1 MARAKSP
8 SVKLEKPLKSK
19 AKRVAGSSAA
29 NRANRGTGNN
39 NRVARSTENNRAHAT
54 DTSEHERSDYDDAI
68 VVDGETVSSEEHIH
82 DVHDVHAASDSDGP
96 DHDHELDFDEVQ
108 AEVVDDPSNSDFGTE
123 SSGAHMGS
131 AGGALADRVAPL
143 ARYDPLQAYM
153 RDVQRYKLLTPQEE
167 HDAAVR
173 YFESG
178 DVDAAAKLVTANLRL
193 VVKIAYDYRRAHKN
207 INDLIQEG
215 SIGLMQAVKKYDPYK
230 GVKLST
236 YAAWWIRAYILRFI
250 LNNARLVK
258 VGTTQAQR
266 KLFFNLRKE
275 KARLSA
281 MGIDPTPETIAAR
294 LDVPTDDV
302 VQMDR
307 RLAAGDMSL
316 DAPVNAAEG
325 STQSRV
331 DFLPARVESADS
343 VLAEAELNSML
354 HEQLV
359 AFGETLKGKEAQ
371 IFHQRMLTEE
381 PRTLQEL
388 GDEFGV
394 SRERVRQLEKRL
406 QLKLKEFLSERLGE
420 GLFEP

>member
-1 MARAKSP
+1 MARAKPQSAKSTP
-8 SVKLEKPLKSK
+8 RRPGKVASRSAPETNPERESQSDSELED
-19 AKRVAGSSAA
+19 ADGGAA
-29 NRANRGTGNN
+29 
-39 NRVARSTENNRAHAT
+39 V
-54 DTSEHERSDYDDAI
+54 
-68 VVDGETVSSEEHIH
+68 VVDDDQARDLGEPGEG
-82 DVHDVHAASDSDGP
+82 D
-96 DHDHELDFDEVQ
+96 LDFDSVR
-108 AEVVDDPSNSDFGTE
+108 AEVVDEPEASPS
-123 SSGAHMGS
+123 H
-131 AGGALADRVAPL
+131 ALRTDRSAPL

-167 HDAAVR
+167 HDVATR
-173 YFESG
+173 YFETG
-178 DVDAAAKLVTANLRL
+178 DVDAAARLVTANLRL

-215 SIGLMQAVKKYDPYK
+215 SIGLMQAVRKYDPYK

-281 MGIDPTPETIAAR
+281 LGIEPTPETIAKR

-302 VQMDR
+302 IQMDR

-325 STQSRV
+325 STQSRI
-331 DFLPARVESADS
+331 DFLPARVEAADN
-343 VLAEAELNSML
+343 VLADAELGQML
-354 HEQLV
+354 RDQLV
-359 AFGETLKGKEAQ
+359 TFGETLKGKEAQ
-371 IFHQRMLTEE
+371 IFHQRMLTDE

-406 QLKLKEFLSERLGE
+406 QLKLKQFLADKLGSS
-420 GLFEP
+420 LFEP

>member
-1 MARAKSP
+1 MARLKQTPKRKRPAPAAPRKAPAAREERATRERDDDGESFEAQVVDEDGDDAVRAEP
-8 SVKLEKPLKSK
+8 DDADLEMDAVPAEVIDPEEVERAIPL
-19 AKRVAGSSAA
+19 R
-29 NRANRGTGNN
+29 
-39 NRVARSTENNRAHAT
+39 RST
-54 DTSEHERSDYDDAI
+54 
-68 VVDGETVSSEEHIH
+68 
-82 DVHDVHAASDSDGP
+82 
-96 DHDHELDFDEVQ
+96 
-108 AEVVDDPSNSDFGTE
+108 
-123 SSGAHMGS
+123 
-131 AGGALADRVAPL
+131 ALAHGAAPL

-153 RDVQRYKLLTPQEE
+153 RDVQRYKLLTPEE
-167 HDAAVR
+167 EKEAATK
-173 YFESG
+173 YFETG

-207 INDLIQEG
+207 IGDLIQEG

-275 KARLSA
+275 KSRLAA
-281 MGIDPTPETIAAR
+281 MGIEATPETIAKR
-294 LDVPTDDV
+294 LDVPTEEV
-302 VQMDR
+302 VNMDR

-316 DAPVNAAEG
+316 DAPMGGAEG
-325 STQSRV
+325 STQSRL
-331 DFLPARVESADS
+331 DFLPARTTDADD
-343 VLAEAELNSML
+343 VLADAQLNTML
-354 HEQLV
+354 RDKLEE
-359 AFGETLKGKEAQ
+359 FGATLKGKEAQ
-371 IFHQRMLTEE
+371 IFNQRMLTEE

-406 QLKLKEFLSERLGE
+406 QLKLKKYLADSLGE
-420 GLFEP
+420 GVFEP

>member
-8 SVKLEKPLKSK
+8 TAKP
-19 AKRVAGSSAA
+19 APRPRRPARAGVAASGSRARGRGENTDRDAPA
-29 NRANRGTGNN
+29 NREI
-39 NRVARSTENNRAHAT
+39 S
-54 DTSEHERSDYDDAI
+54 DTAELDQDQDQDDALAAEV
-68 VVDGETVSSEEHIH
+68 VVDT
-82 DVHDVHAASDSDGP
+82 DLDSGDRGP
-96 DHDHELDFDEVQ
+96 AGGLADEDELDFDAVQ
-108 AEVVDDPSNSDFGTE
+108 AEVVDGGDNSESPSVQ
-123 SSGAHMGS
+123 
-131 AGGALADRVAPL
+131 ALRVNRTAPL

-153 RDVQRYKLLTPQEE
+153 RDVQRYKLLTPAEE
-167 HDAAVR
+167 HDNAVR

-178 DVDAAAKLVTANLRL
+178 DVDAAARLVTANLRL

-281 MGIDPTPETIAAR
+281 LGIEATPETIAKR
-294 LDVPTDDV
+294 LDVPTEDV

-316 DAPVNAAEG
+316 DAPVHAAEG
-325 STQSRV
+325 STQARV
-331 DFLPARVESADS
+331 DFLPGRLEAVDSA
-343 VLAEAELNSML
+343 LADAELGAML
-354 HEQLV
+354 REQLV

-406 QLKLKEFLSERLGE
+406 QMKLKQFLSDKLGA

>member
-1 MARAKSP
+1 MD
-8 SVKLEKPLKSK
+8 
-19 AKRVAGSSAA
+19 
-29 NRANRGTGNN
+29 TGGAT
-39 NRVARSTENNRAHAT
+39 RTRAT
-54 DTSEHERSDYDDAI
+54 DSSTPARRDTARQVSRENADIAELDQDQDHDQDQDDALAAE
-68 VVDGETVSSEEHIH
+68 VVIDT
-82 DVHDVHAASDSDGP
+82 DADSGDQHPPALG
-96 DHDHELDFDEVQ
+96 DEDELDFDAVQ
-108 AEVVDDPSNSDFGTE
+108 AEVVDVDVNSE
-123 SSGAHMGS
+123 RGAGQ
-131 AGGALADRVAPL
+131 ALRVQRSAPL

-167 HDAAVR
+167 HETAVR
-173 YFESG
+173 YFDSG
-178 DVDAAAKLVTANLRL
+178 DVDAAARLVTANLRL

-281 MGIDPTPETIAAR
+281 MGIEATPETIAKR
-294 LDVPTDDV
+294 LDVPTEDV

-325 STQSRV
+325 STQARV
-331 DFLPARVESADS
+331 DFLPARIEAVDSA
-343 VLAEAELNSML
+343 LADAELGAML
-354 HEQLV
+354 REQLV

-406 QLKLKEFLSERLGE
+406 QLKLKQYLSDKLGT

>member
-1 MARAKSP
+1 MDAEPMPEDDSIQAEP
-8 SVKLEKPLKSK
+8 AFDADIDMDSV
-19 AKRVAGSSAA
+19 A
-29 NRANRGTGNN
+29 
-39 NRVARSTENNRAHAT
+39 
-54 DTSEHERSDYDDAI
+54 
-68 VVDGETVSSEEHIH
+68 
-82 DVHDVHAASDSDGP
+82 
-96 DHDHELDFDEVQ
+96 
-108 AEVVDDPSNSDFGTE
+108 AEVVEAPERPLPRRGTE
-123 SSGAHMGS
+123 LARGS
-131 AGGALADRVAPL
+131 APL

-153 RDVQRYKLLTPQEE
+153 RDVQRYKLLTPAEE
-167 HDAAVR
+167 REAALA
-173 YFESG
+173 YFERG

-207 INDLIQEG
+207 IGDLIQEG

-275 KARLSA
+275 KARLAA
-281 MGIDPTPETIAAR
+281 MGIDATPETIAQR
-294 LDVPTDDV
+294 LDVPTEEV
-302 VQMDR
+302 VNMDR

-316 DAPVNAAEG
+316 DAPMSPSEG
-325 STQSRV
+325 SSQTRL
-331 DFLPARVESADS
+331 DFLPARTTDADD
-343 VLAEAELNSML
+343 VLADAQLNAML
-354 HEQLV
+354 HDSLEE
-359 AFGETLKGKEAQ
+359 FGRTLKGKEAQ
-371 IFHQRMLTEE
+371 IFNERMLTEE

-406 QLKLKEFLSERLGE
+406 QMKLKRYLAESLGE
-420 GLFEP
+420 GVFEP

>member
-1 MARAKSP
+1 MARAKS
-8 SVKLEKPLKSK
+8 
-19 AKRVAGSSAA
+19 
-29 NRANRGTGNN
+29 RANKD
-39 NRVARSTENNRAHAT
+39 SRAEPGGIVDSVDDDGLAGADDGHAPGHA
-54 DTSEHERSDYDDAI
+54 DPDA
-68 VVDGETVSSEEHIH
+68 DG
-82 DVHDVHAASDSDGP
+82 D
-96 DHDHELDFDEVQ
+96 LDFDAVT
-108 AEVVDDPSNSDFGTE
+108 AEVVDEEAIPEVSTALRSNRS
-123 SSGAHMGS
+123 
-131 AGGALADRVAPL
+131 APL

-153 RDVQRYKLLTPQEE
+153 RDVQRYKLLTPQQERE
-167 HDAAVR
+167 AATL
-173 YFESG
+173 YFETG

-281 MGIDPTPETIAAR
+281 LGIDPTPEIIAAR
-294 LDVPTDDV
+294 LDVPTEDV

-316 DAPVNAAEG
+316 DAPVSAAEG
-325 STQSRV
+325 SSQSRV
-331 DFLPARVESADS
+331 DFLPARVADTS
-343 VLAEAELNSML
+343 DVLAEAELGAL
-354 HEQLV
+354 VREQLV

-406 QLKLKEFLSERLGE
+406 QLKLKQHLSERLGD

>member
-1 MARAKSP
+1 VARPKKARP
-8 SVKLEKPLKSK
+8 SVTSHRD
-19 AKRVAGSSAA
+19 AD
-29 NRANRGTGNN
+29 
-39 NRVARSTENNRAHAT
+39 ARR
-54 DTSEHERSDYDDAI
+54 
-68 VVDGETVSSEEHIH
+68 
-82 DVHDVHAASDSDGP
+82 DSDHEDPEAERGSDAGEGESEP
-96 DHDHELDFDEVQ
+96 DADAFVAEFVGEGEGGGEDVTAELVSDE
-108 AEVVDDPSNSDFGTE
+108 ELPRPPS
-123 SSGAHMGS
+123 H
-131 AGGALADRVAPL
+131 AGRGRPTKASLAAGKSAPL

-153 RDVQRYKLLTPQEE
+153 RDVQRYKLLTPAEE
-167 HDAAVR
+167 HEAAVL

-178 DVDAAAKLVTANLRL
+178 DVDAAARLVTANLRL

-207 INDLIQEG
+207 LSDLIQEG

-281 MGIDPTPETIAAR
+281 LGIEATPEAIAKR
-294 LDVPTDDV
+294 LEVPTEEV
-302 VQMDR
+302 VQMAR

-316 DAPVNAAEG
+316 DAPINAGEG

-331 DFLPARVESADS
+331 DFLPGKNEGADS
-343 VLAEAELNSML
+343 VLADAEIGEML
-354 HEQLV
+354 RDKLES
-359 AFGETLKGKEAQ
+359 FGKTLKGKDAQ

-406 QLKLKEFLSERLGE
+406 QMKLKDYLASELGE
-420 GLFEP
+420 GMFEA

>member
-1 MARAKSP
+1 MARPPKTKTSRPPA
-8 SVKLEKPLKSK
+8 
-19 AKRVAGSSAA
+19 AGDHGTHASARPA
-29 NRANRGTGNN
+29 PAAPRDG
-39 NRVARSTENNRAHAT
+39 H
-54 DTSEHERSDYDDAI
+54 DDA
-68 VVDGETVSSEEHIH
+68 H
-82 DVHDVHAASDSDGP
+82 DDAHDDHHDAEPELDSDAVEA
-96 DHDHELDFDEVQ
+96 EL
-108 AEVVDDPSNSDFGTE
+108 VDDAELETALPVRS
-123 SSGAHMGS
+123 AHT
-131 AGGALADRVAPL
+131 AIALGKSAPL

-167 HDAAVR
+167 HESATR
-173 YFESG
+173 YFEAG
-178 DVDAAAKLVTANLRL
+178 DVEAAARLVTANLRL

-281 MGIDPTPETIAAR
+281 LGIEPTHEAIAER
-294 LDVPTDDV
+294 LNVATEEV

-316 DAPVNAAEG
+316 DAPINAAEG
-325 STQSRV
+325 SSQSRV
-331 DFLPARVESADS
+331 DFLPDKLEGADN
-343 VLAEAELNSML
+343 VLADAEMGALL
-354 HEQLV
+354 KEQLQ
-359 AFGETLKGKEAQ
+359 AFGRTLQGKDAQ
-371 IFHQRMLTEE
+371 IFHERMLTDE

-388 GDEFGV
+388 GDAFGV

-406 QLKLKEFLSERLGE
+406 QMKLKQHLADTLGE
-420 GLFEP
+420 GAFEE

>member
-8 SVKLEKPLKSK
+8 PAE
-19 AKRVAGSSAA
+19 
-29 NRANRGTGNN
+29 
-39 NRVARSTENNRAHAT
+39 
-54 DTSEHERSDYDDAI
+54 
-68 VVDGETVSSEEHIH
+68 
-82 DVHDVHAASDSDGP
+82 SDSEREQESEAGLAHQDGSA
-96 DHDHELDFDEVQ
+96 DDDREVDFDTFQ
-108 AEVVDDPSNSDFGTE
+108 AEVVDE
-123 SSGAHMGS
+123 SEPDVSS
-131 AGGALADRVAPL
+131 AIRVDRMAPL

-153 RDVQRYKLLTPQEE
+153 RDVQRYKLLTPDEE
-167 HDAAVR
+167 REAATR
-173 YFESG
+173 YFETG
-178 DVDAAAKLVTANLRL
+178 DVDAAARLVTANLRL

-281 MGIDPTPETIAAR
+281 LGIDPTPDTIAKR
-294 LDVPTDDV
+294 LDVPTEDV

-325 STQSRV
+325 SSQSRV
-331 DFLPARVESADS
+331 DFLPGRSEAADN
-343 VLAEAELNSML
+343 VLAQAELNAML
-354 HEQLV
+354 HDKLQ
-359 AFGETLKGKEAQ
+359 AFGATLKDKEAR
-371 IFHQRMLTEE
+371 IFHERMLTEE

-388 GDEFGV
+388 GDAFGV

-406 QLKLKEFLSERLGE
+406 QMKLKRYLDEQLGE
-420 GLFEP
+420 GVFEP

>member
-1 MARAKSP
+1 MARAKTRS
-8 SVKLEKPLKSK
+8 KSK
-19 AKRVAGSSAA
+19 SVPVTAEERRRPKAA
-29 NRANRGTGNN
+29 
-39 NRVARSTENNRAHAT
+39 AR
-54 DTSEHERSDYDDAI
+54 DEREQRS
-68 VVDGETVSSEEHIH
+68 
-82 DVHDVHAASDSDGP
+82 ASDEHDG
-96 DHDHELDFDEVQ
+96 DGNGDGMGAEVVSGDDDQDVEFDALP
-108 AEVVDDPSNSDFGTE
+108 AEVVDSSEPE
-123 SSGAHMGS
+123 VSGAIRV
-131 AGGALADRVAPL
+131 DRIAPL

-153 RDVQRYKLLTPQEE
+153 RDVQRYKLLTPDEE
-167 HDAAVR
+167 KEAATR
-173 YFESG
+173 YFETG
-178 DVDAAAKLVTANLRL
+178 DVDAAARLVTANLRL

-281 MGIDPTPETIAAR
+281 MGVDPTPETIAKR
-294 LDVPTDDV
+294 LDVPTEDV

-316 DAPVNAAEG
+316 DAPVGAAEG
-325 STQSRV
+325 SSQTRV
-331 DFLPARVESADS
+331 DFLPGRLEAADN
-343 VLAEAELNSML
+343 VLADAELGQML
-354 HEQLV
+354 RDKLV
-359 AFGETLKGKEAQ
+359 AFGETLKGKEAL
-371 IFHQRMLTEE
+371 IFNQRMLTEE

-406 QLKLKEFLSERLGE
+406 QMKLKRYLADELGE
-420 GLFEP
+420 GIFEP

>member
-1 MARAKSP
+1 M
-8 SVKLEKPLKSK
+8 
-19 AKRVAGSSAA
+19 
-29 NRANRGTGNN
+29 
-39 NRVARSTENNRAHAT
+39 
-54 DTSEHERSDYDDAI
+54 DA
-68 VVDGETVSSEEHIH
+68 
-82 DVHDVHAASDSDGP
+82 
-96 DHDHELDFDEVQ
+96 LD
-108 AEVVDDPSNSDFGTE
+108 AEVVDASEPDV
-123 SSGAHMGS
+123 GS
-131 AGGALADRVAPL
+131 AIRADRVAPL

-153 RDVQRYKLLTPQEE
+153 RDVQRYKLLTPDEE
-167 HDAAVR
+167 KEAATR
-173 YFESG
+173 YFETG

-207 INDLIQEG
+207 ISDLIQEG

-275 KARLSA
+275 KARLNA
-281 MGIDPTPETIAAR
+281 LGIDPTPDTIAKR
-294 LDVPTDDV
+294 LDVPTEDV

-307 RLAAGDMSL
+307 RLSAGDMSL
-316 DAPVNAAEG
+316 DAPVSAAEG

-331 DFLPARVESADS
+331 DFLPARLEAIDS
-343 VLAEAELNSML
+343 VLAQEELNTML
-354 HEQLV
+354 RAKLV
-359 AFGETLKGKEAQ
+359 EFGNTLKDKEAR
-371 IFHQRMLTEE
+371 IFHERMLTEE

-388 GDEFGV
+388 GDDFGV

-406 QLKLKEFLSERLGE
+406 QMKLKRYLDEQLGE
-420 GLFEP
+420 GIFEP

>member
-8 SVKLEKPLKSK
+8 TAKSP
-19 AKRVAGSSAA
+19 KRPKTRVVESERASDDDHSSDEAL
-29 NRANRGTGNN
+29 
-39 NRVARSTENNRAHAT
+39 
-54 DTSEHERSDYDDAI
+54 
-68 VVDGETVSSEEHIH
+68 VVDGDTVGG
-82 DVHDVHAASDSDGP
+82 DRDDNDSGDGREAP
-96 DHDHELDFDEVQ
+96 DHELDFDEVR
-108 AEVVDDPSNSDFGTE
+108 AEVVDTTEPEVGT
-123 SSGAHMGS
+123 
-131 AGGALADRVAPL
+131 ALRVSRSAPL

-167 HDAAVR
+167 HDTAVR
-173 YFESG
+173 YFDGG
-178 DVDAAAKLVTANLRL
+178 DVDAAARLVTANLRL

-281 MGIDPTPETIAAR
+281 LGVDPTPETIAKR

-325 STQSRV
+325 SSQSRV
-331 DFLPARVESADS
+331 DFLPARIEGADN
-343 VLAEAELNSML
+343 VLADAELGQML
-354 HEQLV
+354 REQLV
-359 AFGETLKGKEAQ
+359 KFGATLKGKEEQ
-371 IFHQRMLTEE
+371 IFNQRMLTED

-406 QLKLKEFLSERLGE
+406 QMKLKVFLSENLGE

>member
-1 MARAKSP
+1 MAR
-8 SVKLEKPLKSK
+8 VKQVNRRPAQRDERQASG
-19 AKRVAGSSAA
+19 AG
-29 NRANRGTGNN
+29 N
-39 NRVARSTENNRAHAT
+39 
-54 DTSEHERSDYDDAI
+54 DSDGQAFDAEAQTFD
-68 VVDGETVSSEEHIH
+68 VDGEF
-82 DVHDVHAASDSDGP
+82 DGDS
-96 DHDHELDFDEVQ
+96 VA
-108 AEVVDDPSNSDFGTE
+108 AEVVDQSELERALPARRAPLPS
-123 SSGAHMGS
+123 
-131 AGGALADRVAPL
+131 GGAPL

-153 RDVQRYKLLTPQEE
+153 RDVQRYKLLTPAEE
-167 HDAAVR
+167 REAATL

-178 DVDAAAKLVTANLRL
+178 DVEAAARLVTANLRL

-207 INDLIQEG
+207 IGDLIQEG

-281 MGIDPTPETIAAR
+281 MGVDPTPETIAQR
-294 LDVPTDDV
+294 LDVPTEEV

-307 RLAAGDMSL
+307 RLASGDMSL
-316 DAPVNAAEG
+316 DAPMNPSEG
-325 STQSRV
+325 SSQSRL
-331 DFLPARVESADS
+331 DLLPSKINGIDD
-343 VLAEAELNSML
+343 VLADAELNKML
-354 HEQLV
+354 RDKLAE
-359 AFGETLKGKEAQ
+359 FGATLKGKEEQ
-371 IFHQRMLTEE
+371 IFTQRMLTEE

-406 QLKLKEFLSERLGE
+406 HMKLKRYLADTLGE
-420 GLFEP
+420 GVFEP

>member
-1 MARAKSP
+1 MARAKTP
-8 SVKLEKPLKSK
+8 TAKPAQRSRRPGP
-19 AKRVAGSSAA
+19 ASAGASSGRGRAA
-29 NRANRGTGNN
+29 DSSTP
-39 NRVARSTENNRAHAT
+39 ARSGRENADIAELDQDQDH
-54 DTSEHERSDYDDAI
+54 DQDQDDALAAE
-68 VVDGETVSSEEHIH
+68 VVVEGDP
-82 DVHDVHAASDSDGP
+82 DSGDQRADALG
-96 DHDHELDFDEVQ
+96 DEDELDFDAVQ
-108 AEVVDDPSNSDFGTE
+108 AEVVD
-123 SSGAHMGS
+123 
-131 AGGALADRVAPL
+131 GGVEQEASQALRVQRSAPL

-167 HDAAVR
+167 HEAAVR
-173 YFESG
+173 YFDSG
-178 DVDAAAKLVTANLRL
+178 DVDAAARLVTANLRL

-281 MGIDPTPETIAAR
+281 MGIEATPETIAKR
-294 LDVPTDDV
+294 LDVPTEDV

-325 STQSRV
+325 STQARV
-331 DFLPARVESADS
+331 DFLPARIESVDSALAD
-343 VLAEAELNSML
+343 AELGAL
-354 HEQLV
+354 VREQLI

-406 QLKLKEFLSERLGE
+406 QLKLKQYLSEKLGT